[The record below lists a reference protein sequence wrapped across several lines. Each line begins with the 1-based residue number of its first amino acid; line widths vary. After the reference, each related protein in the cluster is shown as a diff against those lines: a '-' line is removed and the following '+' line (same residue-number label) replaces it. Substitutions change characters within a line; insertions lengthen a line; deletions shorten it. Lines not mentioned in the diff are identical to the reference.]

1 MLALNHTLVGAAI
14 GSQINN
20 IPAVV
25 GLAIASHFVLDF
37 LPHVDPGTEFAE
49 GELKPAIKYFLAGID
64 VFASVFI
71 IVLILLA
78 RPGLNQTAV
87 MVGAVT
93 AILMDI
99 VFNFPLWEKWTKKT
113 WPFSVVSK
121 FHEKIHEPLK
131 KYQYSVGIPLQ
142 LVIIALSVW
151 FLLK

>member
-1 MLALNHTLVGAAI
+1 MLALNHTLVGAGI
-14 GSQINN
+14 GSQIDN
-20 IPAVV
+20 IPTVIALSV
-25 GLAIASHFVLDF
+25 ASHFVLDF

-99 VFNFPLWEKWTKKT
+99 IFNFPLWEKWTKKT
-113 WPFSVVSK
+113 RPFSVVSK

-131 KYQYSVGIPLQ
+131 KYQYSIGIPLQ
-142 LVIIALSVW
+142 LVIIAGSVW